1 MLNELITEY
10 PTAPK
15 EKLEKVLS
23 CAYALASP
31 ESVELGLHSFP
42 IENIP
47 MAAKLIVSLTNIFL
61 IVCCQIG
68 QGFISSFYSTTIHL
82 YHQIAC

>member
-1 MLNELITEY
+1 MLNELTAEY

-15 EKLEKVLS
+15 NKLETVLS

-31 ESVELGLHSFP
+31 ESNELGLHNFP

-47 MAAKLIVSLTNIFL
+47 IVAKLIVSKIYCFNVGTYSLLFYYILVYVSFL
-61 IVCCQIG
+61 D
-68 QGFISSFYSTTIHL
+68 FD
-82 YHQIAC
+82 

>member
-1 MLNELITEY
+1 MLNDLIAEY

-15 EKLEKVLS
+15 DKLEKVLS

-31 ESVELGLHSFP
+31 ESNELGLHSFP

-47 MAAKLIVSLTNIFL
+47 NVAKIIVSMI
-61 IVCCQIG
+61 
-68 QGFISSFYSTTIHL
+68 
-82 YHQIAC
+82 

>member
-1 MLNELITEY
+1 MLNDLTAEY

-15 EKLEKVLS
+15 DKLEIILS

-31 ESVELGLHSFP
+31 ESNDLGLHNFP

-47 MAAKLIVSLTNIFL
+47 IVAKLIVSISAPYILL
-61 IVCCQIG
+61 
-68 QGFISSFYSTTIHL
+68 FII
-82 YHQIAC
+82 II

>member
-1 MLNELITEY
+1 MLNDLTAEY

-15 EKLEKVLS
+15 DKLEKVLS

-31 ESVELGLHSFP
+31 ESNELGLHNFP

-47 MAAKLIVSLTNIFL
+47 VIAKLIVSE
-61 IVCCQIG
+61 V
-68 QGFISSFYSTTIHL
+68 L
-82 YHQIAC
+82 YINKRYYII

>member
-10 PTAPK
+10 PTVPRDK
-15 EKLEKVLS
+15 FETILS

-31 ESVELGLHSFP
+31 ESNELGLHIFP

-47 MAAKLIVSLTNIFL
+47 IVAKLIVSKMYN
-61 IVCCQIG
+61 
-68 QGFISSFYSTTIHL
+68 S
-82 YHQIAC
+82 

>member
-1 MLNELITEY
+1 MLNDLITEY

-15 EKLEKVLS
+15 DKLEKVLS

-31 ESVELGLHSFP
+31 ESNELGLHNFP

-47 MAAKLIVSLTNIFL
+47 IAAKLMVSKTKD
-61 IVCCQIG
+61 
-68 QGFISSFYSTTIHL
+68 FICYQS
-82 YHQIAC
+82 